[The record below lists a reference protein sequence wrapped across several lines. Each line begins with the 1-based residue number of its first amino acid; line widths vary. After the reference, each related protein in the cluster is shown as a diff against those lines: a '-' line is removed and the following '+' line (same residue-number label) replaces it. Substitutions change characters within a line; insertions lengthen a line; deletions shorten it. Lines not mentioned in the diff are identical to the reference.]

1 MVPKGT
7 SRTPRQNRYQT
18 LYQRIPF
25 PCAYHFGTAQ
35 TGECP
40 SCQSELSGYNSVRR
54 SGNNPANNGQGGR
67 SRSSG
72 NVGVRGRPVHRSNL
86 ATPGSTWCS
95 TSTVSPPHGL
105 GRLDRHLLP
114 GGIQQKSGLVTLVDK
129 HACAGRFY
137 CVDRYSVDVG
147 VFSCFWL

>member
-72 NVGVRGRPVHRSNL
+72 NVGVRGRPVQEAL
-86 ATPGSTWCS
+86 AAPGSTW
-95 TSTVSPPHGL
+95 VLHINGV
-105 GRLDRHLLP
+105 LP
-114 GGIQQKSGLVTLVDK
+114 RWSWAFGS
-129 HACAGRFY
+129 APSSR
-137 CVDRYSVDVG
+137 RYSTKSRVG
-147 VFSCFWL
+147 HVARQACLCRAFRLCRSIQR